1 VNERTNYHIANVCV
15 CNVYVHVHLLSGIR
29 ATQTTSVKQLHAGS
43 AYLFGVPCYKLW
55 SCVLLHMG
63 K

>member
-1 VNERTNYHIANVCV
+1 MCV

-43 AYLFGVPCYKLW
+43 AYILVWCTMLQAVKL
-55 SCVLLHMG
+55 CAAAYG
-63 K
+63 